1 VVTKQ
6 NTKEY
11 YQVALT
17 VLDERVRE
25 RELSPLLK
33 VGDNYPKYLY
43 FRGVRGI
50 KKAKT
55 HLIFKI
61 LCKLRGHA

>member
-1 VVTKQ
+1 M
-6 NTKEY
+6 
-11 YQVALT
+11 ALT